1 MHLESSIKTT
11 PELKKAELCMDEFVS
26 RITFQNKYNS
36 SISIKKNMANQLS
49 SESSPYLLQHA
60 KNPVHWVAWSEE
72 IFEQA
77 KSQDKLVLI
86 SSGYSACHWCHVME
100 HECFEDKEV
109 AALMN
114 KHFINVKVDREE
126 RPDVDQVYMT
136 AVQLMTQRGGWPLN
150 CITLPDGRPIY
161 GGTYFPKDQW
171 MHILKSLVHTYAN
184 DREKAIEYARQLHQG
199 IQQAELIDQPIP
211 LNEFSSERLHEMV
224 IRWARSFD
232 TLEGGTHKT
241 PKFPLP
247 NNWNFLL
254 AYAQHF
260 DEDKIIN
267 QVRLTLDKLAL
278 GGIYDQIGGGFT
290 RYSVDGLWKVPHFEK
305 MLYDNAQLIG
315 LYSHAYAAFN
325 LPHYKELVLQTF
337 DFLEREL
344 RSAQGAY
351 FSALDADSEGD
362 EGKYYCWQPEEI
374 HTLFGPEAPLVI
386 DYFNINELGY
396 WEEDKHIP
404 LRKNFDVAFAQK
416 SGLDTTEWLLKK
428 AEIIQKMLY
437 YREQRTKPGLDNKL
451 IVSWNA
457 MAAKGLLEAYRIFG
471 HDAFLVRAIE
481 ILNWIEHTQ
490 WNGQILLRINT
501 NGNKKINAF
510 LEDYAQTIEALSLA
524 YQATGKISYLNF
536 AKQLTETVER
546 DFQNEQSK
554 MCYFTSKDSKLV
566 SRNMEIHDNVI
577 PSSNSVMAHAF
588 LTLGTYFDNQAWIN
602 SAKQMLQNLYD
613 GMETYGSGYSNWGL
627 LLLRFLAEEKQMHVL
642 NESNPNFVYKATVK
656 SNCLLSYHQQ
666 LPFSQLY
673 PTDAISVCE
682 YGVCHKPVQS
692 IEEALKF

>member
-1 MHLESSIKTT
+1 M
-11 PELKKAELCMDEFVS
+11 P
-26 RITFQNKYNS
+26 
-36 SISIKKNMANQLS
+36 NQLIN
-49 SESSPYLLQHA
+49 ESSPYLLQHA
-60 KNPVHWVAWSEE
+60 DNPIDWMAWSDEV
-72 IFEQA
+72 FTQA
-77 KSQDKLVLI
+77 QNEDKLVLI
-86 SSGYSACHWCHVME
+86 SVGYSACHWCHVME
-100 HECFEDKEV
+100 HECFEDNEV
-109 AALMN
+109 AAFMN

-171 MHILKSLVHTYAN
+171 MHVLQSLVHTYAN
-184 DREKAIEYARQLHQG
+184 DRAKAIDYARQLHEG

-211 LNEFSSERLHEMV
+211 LDEFSSERLHEMV

-232 TLEGGTHKT
+232 TIEGGNNKT

-247 NNWNFLL
+247 NNWKFLL
-254 AYAQHF
+254 EYAIHF
-260 DEDKIIN
+260 DEEKIIK
-267 QVRLTLDKLAL
+267 QVRLTLDKLAM

-325 LPHYKELVLQTF
+325 LPHYKELVFQTF
-337 DFLEREL
+337 NFLEREL
-344 RSAQGAY
+344 LSIEGAY

-374 HTLFGPEAPLVI
+374 KMLFGTKAPLVLN
-386 DYFNINELGY
+386 YFNINELGY
-396 WEEDKHIP
+396 WEEDKYIP
-404 LRKNFDVAFAQK
+404 LRKNFDSAFAKQ
-416 SGLDTTEWLLKK
+416 SGLEITDWLDKK
-428 AEIIQKMLY
+428 AEVIQKMLN

-457 MAAKGLLEAYRIFG
+457 MAAKGLLEAYRIFD
-471 HDAFLVRAIE
+471 HEPFLLRAIH
-481 ILNWIEHTQ
+481 ILDWIEHTQ
-490 WNGQILLRINT
+490 WNGQILFRINT
-501 NGNKKINAF
+501 NGKKKIYAF
-510 LEDYAQTIEALSLA
+510 LEDYAHMIEALSLA
-524 YQATGKISYLNF
+524 YQATGEISYLSF
-536 AKQLTETVER
+536 AKKLTDTVER

-627 LLLRFLAEEKQMHVL
+627 LLLRELNPENQWHVL
-642 NESNPNFVYKATVK
+642 NNIKASEVFTQTREN
-656 SNCLLSYHQQ
+656 NCLISYHKE
-666 LPFSQLY
+666 LPISRLY
-673 PTDAISVCE
+673 KENKITVCQ
-682 YGVCHKPVQS
+682 YGACHQP
-692 IEEALKF
+692 IDTIDEALKY

>member
-1 MHLESSIKTT
+1 
-11 PELKKAELCMDEFVS
+11 MDEFVS

-60 KNPVHWVAWSEE
+60 TNPVHWVAWSEE

-100 HECFEDKEV
+100 HECFEDNEV

-184 DREKAIEYARQLHQG
+184 DRAKAIEYARKLHQG

-232 TLEGGTHKT
+232 TLEGGTNKT

-260 DEDKIIN
+260 DEEKITN

-315 LYSHAYAAFN
+315 LYAHAYAAFD
-325 LPHYKELVLQTF
+325 LPHYKELVFQTF

-344 RSAQGAY
+344 LSAQGAY
-351 FSALDADSEGD
+351 YSALDADSEGD
-362 EGKYYCWQPEEI
+362 EGKYYCWQPDEI
-374 HTLFGPEAPLVI
+374 HTLFGLDARLVI

-404 LRKNFDVAFAQK
+404 LRKNFDDAFAEK
-416 SGLDTTEWLLKK
+416 SGLETTEWLDKK
-428 AEIIQKMLY
+428 AEIIQKMLN
-437 YREQRTKPGLDNKL
+437 YRAQRTKPGLDNKL

-457 MAAKGLLEAYRIFG
+457 MAAKGLLEAYRVFA
-471 HDAFLVRAIE
+471 HEAFLMRAID

-490 WNGQILLRINT
+490 WNGQSLLRINT
-501 NGNKKINAF
+501 NGKKKIHAF
-510 LEDYAQTIEALSLA
+510 LEDYAHTIEALSLA
-524 YQATGKISYLNF
+524 YQSTGKITFLNF
-536 AKQLTETVER
+536 AKQLTKTVEK

-566 SRNMEIHDNVI
+566 SRNMELHDNVI

-588 LTLGTYFDNQAWIN
+588 LTLGTYFDNQTWIN

-627 LLLRFLAEEKQMHVL
+627 LLLRFLASEKQMHVL
-642 NESNPNFVYKATVK
+642 NESNPNIVFKATVK

-666 LPFSQLY
+666 LPFSKLY

-692 IEEALKF
+692 IEEALKL

>member
-1 MHLESSIKTT
+1 M
-11 PELKKAELCMDEFVS
+11 P
-26 RITFQNKYNS
+26 
-36 SISIKKNMANQLS
+36 NQLIN
-49 SESSPYLLQHA
+49 ESSPYLLQHA
-60 KNPVHWVAWSEE
+60 DNPIDWMAWSDEVF
-72 IFEQA
+72 IQA
-77 KSQDKLVLI
+77 QNEDKLVLI
-86 SSGYSACHWCHVME
+86 SVGYSACHWCHVME
-100 HECFEDKEV
+100 HECFEDNEV
-109 AALMN
+109 AAFMN

-171 MHILKSLVHTYAN
+171 MHVLQSLVHTYAN
-184 DREKAIEYARQLHQG
+184 DRAKAIDYARQLHEG

-211 LNEFSSERLHEMV
+211 LDEFSSERLHEMV

-232 TLEGGTHKT
+232 TIEGGNNKT

-247 NNWNFLL
+247 NNWKFLL
-254 AYAQHF
+254 EYAIHF
-260 DEDKIIN
+260 DEEKIIK
-267 QVRLTLDKLAL
+267 QVRLTLDKLAM

-325 LPHYKELVLQTF
+325 LPHYKELVFQTF
-337 DFLEREL
+337 NFLEREL
-344 RSAQGAY
+344 LSIEGAY

-374 HTLFGPEAPLVI
+374 KMLFGTKAPLVLN
-386 DYFNINELGY
+386 YFNINELGY
-396 WEEDKHIP
+396 WEEDKYIP
-404 LRKNFDVAFAQK
+404 LRKNFDSAFAKQ
-416 SGLDTTEWLLKK
+416 SGLEITDWLDKK
-428 AEIIQKMLY
+428 AEVIQKMLN

-457 MAAKGLLEAYRIFG
+457 MAAKGLLEAYRIFD
-471 HDAFLVRAIE
+471 HEPFLLRAIH
-481 ILNWIEHTQ
+481 ILDWIEHTQ
-490 WNGQILLRINT
+490 WNGQILFRINT
-501 NGNKKINAF
+501 NGKKKIYAF
-510 LEDYAQTIEALSLA
+510 LEDYAHMIEALSLA
-524 YQATGKISYLNF
+524 YQATGEISYLSF
-536 AKQLTETVER
+536 AKKLTDTVER

-627 LLLRFLAEEKQMHVL
+627 LLLRELNPENQWHVL
-642 NESNPNFVYKATVK
+642 NNIKASEVFTQTREN
-656 SNCLLSYHQQ
+656 NCLISYHKE
-666 LPFSQLY
+666 LPISRLY
-673 PTDAISVCE
+673 KENKITVCQ
-682 YGVCHKPVQS
+682 YGACHQP
-692 IEEALKF
+692 IDTIDEALKY

>member
-1 MHLESSIKTT
+1 M
-11 PELKKAELCMDEFVS
+11 P
-26 RITFQNKYNS
+26 
-36 SISIKKNMANQLS
+36 NQLIN
-49 SESSPYLLQHA
+49 ESSPYLLQHA
-60 KNPVHWVAWSEE
+60 DNPIDWMAWSDEV
-72 IFEQA
+72 FTQA
-77 KSQDKLVLI
+77 QNEDKLVLI
-86 SSGYSACHWCHVME
+86 SVGYSACHWCHVME
-100 HECFEDKEV
+100 HECFEDNEV
-109 AALMN
+109 AAFMN

-171 MHILKSLVHTYAN
+171 MHVLQSLVHTYAN
-184 DREKAIEYARQLHQG
+184 DRAKAIDYARQLHEG

-211 LNEFSSERLHEMV
+211 LDEFSSERLHEMV

-232 TLEGGTHKT
+232 TIEGGNNKT

-247 NNWNFLL
+247 NNWKFLL
-254 AYAQHF
+254 EYAIHF
-260 DEDKIIN
+260 DEEKIIK
-267 QVRLTLDKLAL
+267 QVRLTLDKLAM

-325 LPHYKELVLQTF
+325 LPHYKELVFQTF
-337 DFLEREL
+337 NFLEREL
-344 RSAQGAY
+344 LSIEGAY

-374 HTLFGPEAPLVI
+374 KMLFGTKAPLVLN
-386 DYFNINELGY
+386 YFNINELGY
-396 WEEDKHIP
+396 WEEDKYIP
-404 LRKNFDVAFAQK
+404 LRKNFDSAFAKQ
-416 SGLDTTEWLLKK
+416 SGLEITDWLDKK
-428 AEIIQKMLY
+428 AEVIQKMLN

-457 MAAKGLLEAYRIFG
+457 MAAKGLLEAYRIFD
-471 HDAFLVRAIE
+471 HEPFLLRAIH
-481 ILNWIEHTQ
+481 ILDWIEHTQ
-490 WNGQILLRINT
+490 WNGQILFRINT
-501 NGNKKINAF
+501 NGKKKIYAF
-510 LEDYAQTIEALSLA
+510 LEDYAHMIEALSLA
-524 YQATGKISYLNF
+524 YQATGEISYLSF
-536 AKQLTETVER
+536 AKKLTDTVER

-554 MCYFTSKDSKLV
+554 MCYFTSQDSKLV

-627 LLLRFLAEEKQMHVL
+627 LLLRELNPENQWHVL
-642 NESNPNFVYKATVK
+642 NNIKASEVFTQTREN
-656 SNCLLSYHQQ
+656 NCLISYHKE
-666 LPFSQLY
+666 LPISRLY
-673 PTDAISVCE
+673 KENKITVCQ
-682 YGVCHKPVQS
+682 YGACHQP
-692 IEEALKF
+692 IDTIDEALKY

>member
-1 MHLESSIKTT
+1 M
-11 PELKKAELCMDEFVS
+11 P
-26 RITFQNKYNS
+26 
-36 SISIKKNMANQLS
+36 NQLIN
-49 SESSPYLLQHA
+49 ESSPYLLQHA
-60 KNPVHWVAWSEE
+60 DNPIDWMAWSDEV
-72 IFEQA
+72 FTQA
-77 KSQDKLVLI
+77 QNEDKLVLI
-86 SSGYSACHWCHVME
+86 SVGYSACHWCHVME
-100 HECFEDKEV
+100 HECFEDNEV
-109 AALMN
+109 AAFMN

-171 MHILKSLVHTYAN
+171 MHVLQSLVHTYAN
-184 DREKAIEYARQLHQG
+184 DRAKAIDYARQLHEG

-211 LNEFSSERLHEMV
+211 LDEFSSERLHEMV

-232 TLEGGTHKT
+232 TIEGGNNKT

-247 NNWNFLL
+247 NNWKFLL
-254 AYAQHF
+254 EYAIHF
-260 DEDKIIN
+260 DEEKIIK
-267 QVRLTLDKLAL
+267 QVRLTLDKLAM

-325 LPHYKELVLQTF
+325 LPHYKELVFQTF
-337 DFLEREL
+337 NFLEREL
-344 RSAQGAY
+344 LSIEGAY

-374 HTLFGPEAPLVI
+374 KMLFGTKAPLVLN
-386 DYFNINELGY
+386 YFNINELGY
-396 WEEDKHIP
+396 WEEDKYIP
-404 LRKNFDVAFAQK
+404 LRKNFDSAFAKQ
-416 SGLDTTEWLLKK
+416 SGLEITDWLDKK
-428 AEIIQKMLY
+428 AEVIQKMLN

-457 MAAKGLLEAYRIFG
+457 MAAKGLLEAYRIFD
-471 HDAFLVRAIE
+471 HEPFLLRAIH
-481 ILNWIEHTQ
+481 ILDWIEHTQ
-490 WNGQILLRINT
+490 WNGQILFRINT
-501 NGNKKINAF
+501 NGKKKIYAF
-510 LEDYAQTIEALSLA
+510 LEDYAHMIEALSLA
-524 YQATGKISYLNF
+524 YQATGKISHLNF

-627 LLLRFLAEEKQMHVL
+627 LLLRELNPENQWHVL
-642 NESNPNFVYKATVK
+642 NNIKASEVFTQTREN
-656 SNCLLSYHQQ
+656 NCLISYHKE
-666 LPFSQLY
+666 LPISRLY
-673 PTDAISVCE
+673 KENKITVCQ
-682 YGVCHKPVQS
+682 YGACHQP
-692 IEEALKF
+692 IDTIDEALKY